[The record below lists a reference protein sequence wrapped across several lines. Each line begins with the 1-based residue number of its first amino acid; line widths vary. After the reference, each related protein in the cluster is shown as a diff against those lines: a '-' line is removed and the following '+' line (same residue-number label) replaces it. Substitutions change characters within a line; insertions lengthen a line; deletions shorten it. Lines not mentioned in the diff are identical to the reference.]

1 MFRSFGIG
9 ELLII
14 LLILLLI
21 FGATRLPQIGG
32 ALGKSIREFRKGKAG
47 ELDDAESKGASEK
60 KDEKNPKS

>member
-14 LLILLLI
+14 LLIVLLI

-47 ELDDAESKGASEK
+47 ELDDESKDASGK
-60 KDEKNPKS
+60 KDEKNSKS